1 MKQATRSLVAVS
13 IGSIKTK
20 KKAAA
25 SRENG
30 KLGGRP
36 KSRAGFL
43 AALEATRGILKGAI
57 PDPVKWQREIRKE
70 WERPL
75 PKLKIRTPTV

>member
-1 MKQATRSLVAVS
+1 MKQVIKNPAAVS

-43 AALEATRGILKGAI
+43 AALEATHGILKGQI
-57 PDPVKWQREIRKE
+57 PDPVKWQRQIRKE
-70 WERPL
+70 WDDRVIE
-75 PKLKIRTPTV
+75 KMKIDAT